1 MSFMKNCD
9 SVENFC
15 NFMTDN
21 VIIKEENQ
29 WMETNFHWIEPEP
42 RTLSKALTE
51 HRDSEQYSKKSK

>member
-1 MSFMKNCD
+1 
-9 SVENFC
+9 
-15 NFMTDN
+15 MTDN

-51 HRDSEQYSKKSK
+51 YRDSEQYSKKSK